1 MATASLKQTEIR
13 HDKAKA
19 NKYTRTQLTH
29 AHVCIQVSASTT
41 HKHMHIIVH
50 NCLVPSPLCHLPTP
64 YPLLLCKIGKTAT
77 ITQKHHKTIAASC
90 ASHLSPLLP
99 FSSPSDS
106 PLFIQLTS
114 AALLLCSVLPITSKM
129 LFTVLTSCNVCKMHH
144 IERRRLSTTVRYL
157 VQSRDTFNYSQATH
171 NYSVLQGMHSHH
183 THSDICV
190 WVCVCAC
197 HICRHLKVCLWWIAF
212 FV

>member
-1 MATASLKQTEIR
+1 MIRQKQTNTR
-13 HDKAKA
+13 AGTHTHTRV
-19 NKYTRTQLTH
+19 YTGVGVH
-29 AHVCIQVSASTT
+29 K

-50 NCLVPSPLCHLPTP
+50 NCLVPSPLCTTPPTP
-64 YPLLLCKIGKTAT
+64 LPPLPCCYVKSEKTAT

-99 FSSPSDS
+99 FLSSPSNT

-114 AALLLCSVLPITSKM
+114 AALLLCSVLPITSKL

-157 VQSRDTFNYSQATH
+157 VQSRDTFNYSQATIVYYRVCIH
-171 NYSVLQGMHSHH
+171 T
-183 THSDICV
+183 THSDS
-190 WVCVCAC
+190 AC
-197 HICRHLKVCLWWIAF
+197 HMCRHFKVCL
-212 FV
+212 